1 MGLMSKSLTVLITQL
16 SKNQPTENQVKPAI
30 ETLLEKFETQES
42 GGIYTAEGMSIY
54 QFLMHFLEENN
65 LDGQAEIIL
74 KNDSDL
80 QKLKAR
86 TQEKMEELLPFIAKI
101 SKRKAN
107 LEVDGEYYNLN
118 CRNAEDSQCNSLLII
133 TNMIDQVI
141 EKQLGLLISA
151 K

>member
-1 MGLMSKSLTVLITQL
+1 MAKSLTVLITQL
-16 SKNQPTENQVKPAI
+16 SKNQPTENQVKTAI
-30 ETLLEKFETQES
+30 ETLFEKFETQER
-42 GGIYTAEGMSIY
+42 GGIYTTEGMPIY
-54 QFLMHFLEENN
+54 QFLMRFLEENN
-65 LDGQAEIIL
+65 LAEQAEIIL

-86 TQEKMEELLPFIAKI
+86 TQEKMQELLLFIAKS

-107 LEVDGEYYNLN
+107 LVVDGEYYNLN
-118 CRNAEDSQCNSLLII
+118 CRNAKDSQYNSLLII

-141 EKQLGLLISA
+141 EKQLGLLITR

>member
-30 ETLLEKFETQES
+30 ETLLEKFEKQES
-42 GGIYTAEGMSIY
+42 GGIYTAEGMPIY

-65 LDGQAEIIL
+65 LDEQAEIIL
-74 KNDSDL
+74 KNDLDL

-86 TQEKMEELLPFIAKI
+86 TQEKMQELLPFIAKI

-107 LEVDGEYYNLN
+107 LVVDGEYHNLN
-118 CRNAEDSQCNSLLII
+118 CRNAEDSQYNSLLII

-151 K
+151 R